1 MSSKTRSGHT
11 VIKVSLPQDEV
22 LPFKHF
28 CLDQGTSMSDFAR
41 SAIQAS
47 LRASANPFKL
57 PVGANVFAD
66 AVEAAARASAGIPRT
81 QLEAITAA
89 VVIALNEK
97 TSV

>member
-1 MSSKTRSGHT
+1 MSSKIRSGHT
-11 VIKVSLPQDEV
+11 VIKVSLPQSEV

-47 LRASANPFKL
+47 LRTSANPFKL

-89 VVIALNEK
+89 VVVALNENA
-97 TSV
+97 SV